1 MILGTFLTLVHPPI
15 KWKQK
20 LQKSHRNIMSIKDIS
35 KEELETM
42 GYDEIAY
49 LVLEEA
55 GKKMKLLDLFKKVC
69 KALDLPENTIEERI
83 GDFFELLSIN
93 KKFVLLPKGYW
104 DLATNHVQNIIVE
117 DEEED
122 VNSDEILEEDDLEME
137 NEEDEDIFY
146 DNDLDDNDD
155 EEDDLKDLVI
165 IDEDE
170 NIQ

>member
-1 MILGTFLTLVHPPI
+1 
-15 KWKQK
+15 
-20 LQKSHRNIMSIKDIS
+20 MSLKDIS

-49 LVLEEA
+49 LILEEA

-69 KALDLPENTIEERI
+69 KTLNLPENMIEERI

-104 DLATNHVQNIIVE
+104 DLATNHLQNIIIE
-117 DEEED
+117 DE
-122 VNSDEILEEDDLEME
+122 DEISGEELIEDEIDEE
-137 NEEDEDIFY
+137 ATEEDEDIFY
-146 DNDLDDNDD
+146 DNELDDNDD
-155 EEDDLKDLVI
+155 DDDDLKDLVI

-170 NIQ
+170 TMEN

>member
-1 MILGTFLTLVHPPI
+1 
-15 KWKQK
+15 
-20 LQKSHRNIMSIKDIS
+20 MSLKDIT

-49 LVLEEA
+49 IILEEA

-69 KALDLPENTIEERI
+69 KALDLPEATIENRI

-104 DLATNHVQNIIVE
+104 DLAINHVQNIVIE
-117 DEEED
+117 DEEE
-122 VNSDEILEEDDLEME
+122 VISDEIVEDDEDIEEEPDE
-137 NEEDEDIFY
+137 NEDIFY
-146 DNDLDDNDD
+146 DNDLDDND
-155 EEDDLKDLVI
+155 EEDDDLKDLVI

-170 NIQ
+170 AMQ

>member
-1 MILGTFLTLVHPPI
+1 
-15 KWKQK
+15 
-20 LQKSHRNIMSIKDIS
+20 MSIKDIS

-49 LVLEEA
+49 IILEEA

-69 KALDLPENTIEERI
+69 KALDLPEGTVEDRI

-104 DLATNHVQNIIVE
+104 DLATNHVQNIVIE
-117 DEEED
+117 DEED
-122 VNSDEILEEDDLEME
+122 VISDEVLEEEIDEIE
-137 NEEDEDIFY
+137 NETDENEDIFY
-146 DNDLDDNDD
+146 DNELDDNDD
-155 EEDDLKDLVI
+155 EEDELKDLVI

-170 NIQ
+170 AIQ

>member
-1 MILGTFLTLVHPPI
+1 
-15 KWKQK
+15 
-20 LQKSHRNIMSIKDIS
+20 MSIKDLS

-49 LVLEEA
+49 IILEEA

-69 KALDLPENTIEERI
+69 KALELPESTIEERI
-83 GDFFELLSIN
+83 SDFFELLSIN

-104 DLATNHVQNIIVE
+104 DLAVNHVQNIVIE
-117 DEEED
+117 DEED
-122 VNSDEILEEDDLEME
+122 IISDEVIEEDEELEI
-137 NEEDEDIFY
+137 EEEEDIFY
-146 DNDLDDNDD
+146 DNELDDNDD

-170 NIQ
+170 TLQ

>member
-1 MILGTFLTLVHPPI
+1 
-15 KWKQK
+15 
-20 LQKSHRNIMSIKDIS
+20 MSIKDIS

-49 LVLEEA
+49 LVLEAA

-69 KALDLPENTIEERI
+69 KALELPEETVEDRI

-93 KKFVLLPKGYW
+93 KKFVLLKKGYW
-104 DLATNHVQNIIVE
+104 DLAVNHVQNIVVE
-117 DEEED
+117 DEEDGLVEETI
-122 VNSDEILEEDDLEME
+122 NEEEDIEI
-137 NEEDEDIFY
+137 EEEEEDIFY
-146 DNDLDDNDD
+146 DNELDDNDD

-165 IDEDE
+165 IDEEE